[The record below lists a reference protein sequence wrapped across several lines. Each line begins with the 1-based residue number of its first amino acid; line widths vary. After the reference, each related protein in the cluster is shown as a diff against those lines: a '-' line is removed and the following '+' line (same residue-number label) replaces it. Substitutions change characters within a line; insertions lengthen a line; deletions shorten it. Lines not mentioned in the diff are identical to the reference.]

1 MRIIFILLLALPFKL
16 FAEGHLPYYKSL
28 SQDESWLRH
37 YPDIQDL
44 KNYTEKFLL
53 TQKRMP
59 VKVIEEYTSPGSKYI
74 DWYRIELFNGIQGWM
89 YHNQLSRSRTILI
102 KEDTE
107 MYAWSSMDPDAWLTI
122 QKGLIQA
129 PKIVKLLSIEGSMAK
144 ISIST
149 GKKSEEKAW
158 IALDER
164 VWGADKDEHLELE
177 D

>member
-1 MRIIFILLLALPFKL
+1 MRIIFILLVVLPFKL

-53 TQKRMP
+53 SQKRMP

-89 YHNQLSRSRTILI
+89 YHNQLSRSRTLLI

-107 MYAWSSMDPDAWLTI
+107 MYAWSSMEPKAWLTI

-129 PKIVKLLSIEGSMAK
+129 PKIVKLLDVKGSMAK
-144 ISIST
+144 VSIST
-149 GKKSEEKAW
+149 GKKSEVKTW
-158 IALDER
+158 IALDDR
-164 VWGADKDEHLELE
+164 VWGADKDETLEQ
-177 D
+177 DD

>member
-1 MRIIFILLLALPFKL
+1 MRIIFVLLLVLPLQL

-53 TQKRMP
+53 SQKRMP

-89 YHNQLSRSRTILI
+89 YHNQLSRSRTLLV

-107 MYAWSSMDPDAWLTI
+107 MYAWSSMDPDGWLTI

-129 PKIVKLLSIEGSMAK
+129 PKIVK
-144 ISIST
+144 
-149 GKKSEEKAW
+149 
-158 IALDER
+158 
-164 VWGADKDEHLELE
+164 
-177 D
+177 

>member
-1 MRIIFILLLALPFKL
+1 MRIIFILLVVLPFKL

-44 KNYTEKFLL
+44 KDYTEKFLL
-53 TQKRMP
+53 SQKRMP
-59 VKVIEEYTSPGSKYI
+59 VKVIEEFTSPGNKYI

-89 YHNQLSRSRTILI
+89 YFNQLSRSRTLLI

-107 MYAWSSMDPDAWLTI
+107 MYAWSSMEPDAWLTI

-129 PKIVKLLSIEGSMAK
+129 PKIVKLISIEGTMAK

-164 VWGADKDEHLELE
+164 VWGADKNERLESE